1 MKLALLIE
9 ARVGVCSAFQELH
22 MSTSRR
28 HHGPFLMRC
37 TLSCRRLRAPP
48 ALDWRG
54 ARTGRRDHGQ
64 VPFSGG
70 CARRL
75 RWTGGV
81 LALAGGI
88 AGRPR
93 LNCRVTA
100 APAAQYHVYDAVVV
114 GGGVVGLSVL
124 RELAVH
130 GYSVALLEK
139 EEHLVAG
146 AASSGNSGIG
156 CTGYD
161 APAGSLERALLRR
174 AIERHPELMRSL
186 GLSYQHVNKCGALV
200 VAQSLD
206 HCAFL
211 EEVIHAN
218 RSAGDPEACE
228 LCRAEILQ
236 REPGLSRDVEGGV
249 LVPREVVVEPWLIP
263 IAYAHAAQQHGAEI
277 FTDQLV
283 VAAEHS
289 PAPSTEGE
297 RDSNGVPPQSRWVL
311 RCASGRSFHARTV
324 INCAGLF
331 GDDLESACLGEP
343 APYAIR
349 PRKGQFVVFE
359 PDLDGGAP
367 LHVLQPVPTQY
378 TKGVFVWKT
387 VWGTVVVGPTA
398 EDQESKSDRSV
409 DAQTVDSLCE
419 HGKALFPPLR
429 TARIVGTY
437 SGLRPATQ
445 HRDYQIR
452 AVPDKDWISV
462 AGIRSTGLTASPAI
476 AEYVAFLYAS
486 MNSFLY
492 SSSSAPPPSLF
503 APEYLEVL
511 QKNVEYSHAASG
523 TSVFASSKSGTTQ
536 PLEPTQGR
544 YKAPSV
550 RPPYPPVS
558 LCPPARRANA
568 AVPSLEE
575 LALDYAARGDGTV
588 EIFGRTWLVTHGLTR
603 LGLASL
609 SRRLLQEQERRT

>member
-1 MKLALLIE
+1 MRASVLLPIFE
-9 ARVGVCSAFQELH
+9 D
-22 MSTSRR
+22 SRCF
-28 HHGPFLMRC
+28 PFWW
-37 TLSCRRLRAPP
+37 LRA
-48 ALDWRG
+48 G
-54 ARTGRRDHGQ
+54 NGRRDRW
-64 VPFSGG
+64 
-70 CARRL
+70 RRPL
-75 RWTGGV
+75 
-81 LALAGGI
+81 
-88 AGRPR
+88 
-93 LNCRVTA
+93 TA
-100 APAAQYHVYDAVVV
+100 APAASYHVYDAVVV

-130 GYSVALLEK
+130 GHSVALIEK

-161 APAGSLERALLRR
+161 APAGSVERALLRR
-174 AIERHPELMRSL
+174 AIERLPELMRSL

-200 VAQSLD
+200 VAQSREQ
-206 HCAFL
+206 CAGL
-211 EEVIHAN
+211 EEVINAN
-218 RSAGDPEACE
+218 RSVGDHEACE
-228 LCRAEILQ
+228 ISRAEILQ

-277 FTDQLV
+277 FTGQLV

-289 PAPSTEGE
+289 PARSREGE
-297 RDSNGVPPQSRWVL
+297 KASHGDPPQSRWVL

-331 GDDLESACLGEP
+331 GDDLERACLGEP

-367 LHVLQPVPTQY
+367 LHVLQPVPTQHS
-378 TKGVFVWKT
+378 KGVFVWKT

-486 MNSFLY
+486 MNSSY
-492 SSSSAPPPSLF
+492 CSSSCSSSPSCSSPSSSAPAPSSF

-511 QKNVEYSHAASG
+511 QKNAEYLHAASG
-523 TSVFASSKSGTTQ
+523 TSVLASSKSDTTQ
-536 PLEPTQGR
+536 PFA
-544 YKAPSV
+544 APSV
-550 RPPYPPVS
+550 QRPYPPVS

-568 AVPSLEE
+568 TVPSLEE